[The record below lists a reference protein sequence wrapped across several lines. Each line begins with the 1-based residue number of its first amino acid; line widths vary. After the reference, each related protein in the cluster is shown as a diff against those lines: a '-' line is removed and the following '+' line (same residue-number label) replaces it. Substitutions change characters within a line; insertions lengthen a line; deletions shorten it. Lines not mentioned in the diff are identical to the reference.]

1 MTDETSPDR
10 EPMGPTDPDGA
21 VEPERRTAGTSTGVA
36 WGVVFLFI
44 GIALVVVFAVQNTDA
59 VAVKFLWMDGTFSLA
74 IVILITVGAAIL
86 ITELVGISYR
96 RRRRRS
102 RAERDELRRLR
113 GDT

>member
-1 MTDETSPDR
+1 
-10 EPMGPTDPDGA
+10 
-21 VEPERRTAGTSTGVA
+21 
-36 WGVVFLFI
+36 
-44 GIALVVVFAVQNTDA
+44 
-59 VAVKFLWMDGTFSLA
+59 MDGSFSLA